1 MIYIL
6 KKHIS
11 VCTTSLIVHGCVQ
24 NGLDQRSGLF
34 VLSLCLLE
42 YLSGYTLLALHE
54 KGPPA
59 LLLFPPL
66 S

>member
-24 NGLDQRSGLF
+24 LDQRSGLF
-34 VLSLCLLE
+34 VLSLCLPE